1 MSILVVRPGMLT
13 TVQDLGRF
21 GHQHEGVSVGG
32 AMDGPALRLANALVG
47 NPESDAALEV
57 TLMGPTLEFQDDAV
71 ISITGADL
79 SAMLDNRP
87 IPKLRAVKVEA
98 GSQLTFGERVNGCR
112 AYIAFRGGIDV
123 PMVLGSRST
132 YLRAR
137 MGGFNG
143 RALAKGDVLAIGDAD
158 AGAGN
163 LVPPMLM
170 PAAPRDD
177 VTVRAMR
184 GRHFDALS
192 IASRAAVFSADA
204 EPFRISAQSDR
215 MGYRLDGPP
224 LVLQHSMEIV
234 SEPVAFGTVQLP
246 ARGSP
251 IILMADRQTTGG
263 YPRILQVASV
273 DLPLLAQAAPGTRVR
288 FSEISLDEA
297 QDLYIARERHW
308 ASSLAP

>member
-1 MSILVVRPGMLT
+1 MSVRVIRPGLLT
-13 TVQDLGRF
+13 TVQDLGRY

-47 NPESDAALEV
+47 NTEGAAGLEV
-57 TLMGPTLEFQDDAV
+57 TIMGPTLEFQDDVV

-79 SAMLDNRP
+79 SAKLDHHP
-87 IPKLRAVKVEA
+87 IPQLRALKVSA
-98 GSQLTFGERVNGCR
+98 GAQLTFGERVNGCR

-123 PMVLGSRST
+123 PVVLGSRST

-137 MGGFNG
+137 LGGFSG
-143 RALAKGDVLAIGDAD
+143 RPLAKGDVIFIGEPESQVRSITPAI
-158 AGAGN
+158 
-163 LVPPMLM
+163 VM
-170 PAAPRDD
+170 PAPPRNE
-177 VTVRAMR
+177 VTIRAMR
-184 GRHFDALS
+184 GRHFDQLTTASGAAL
-192 IASRAAVFSADA
+192 FSADA
-204 EPFRISAQSDR
+204 DAFRISAQSDR
-215 MGYRLDGPP
+215 MGYRLEGSAITMQRA
-224 LVLQHSMEIV
+224 VEIV

-246 ARGSP
+246 PGGNP

-297 QDLYIARERHW
+297 QSLYIARELHW
-308 ASSLAP
+308 ASSLEQ